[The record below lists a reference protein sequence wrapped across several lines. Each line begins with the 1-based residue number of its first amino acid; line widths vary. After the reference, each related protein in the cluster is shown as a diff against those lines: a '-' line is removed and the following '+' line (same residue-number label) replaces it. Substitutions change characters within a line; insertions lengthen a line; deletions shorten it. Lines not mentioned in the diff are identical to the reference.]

1 MLLVGDT
8 LVAAAFVSYIGP
20 FSSDFRLDLWKNTWV
35 PDIETLKIPFTEGLD
50 PLYVLSNASQ

>member
-1 MLLVGDT
+1 MGDT